1 MRKPILF
8 LSTVALV
15 LTASAISFAGTVSG
29 QFKSSKKGLIKPI
42 SVAAFPVRAPGDL
55 LKTVMLVVLSEGTMD
70 SAEAVTKLDP
80 RTALINQEGMRKKN
94 FISLWIR
101 PDGFVSMNATFHE
114 GMVQYVDSTKN
125 TDGKGGLLAQ
135 SMEVNFSVNSADQI
149 AAARTGP
156 YERFTDEEM
165 MAVRKQEQRKA
176 ATIGEYAAMV
186 QLGYSSAEIKDAG
199 NEAPVEDTRR
209 ILEAARAETVYLHS
223 PADKHDTH
231 IAVLSRCIQA
241 IRLLPV
247 GERPGKVY
255 GCEIW
260 RDLDWVPDSRKVALP
275 VNGRKN
281 LQSALNGVFD
291 SQISGGKR
299 YDLAVMGRR
308 LAHATFFESHA
319 ADSETGLTFA
329 IDLTPLCRDEAPPIE
344 TFIVD
349 LIDEFSEDVRAR
361 IRRFTA

>member
-1 MRKPILF
+1 MIMDFSKPESDLFVPDNLPVADALGRTTHLGIGAHQDDLEFFAIHGILECF
-8 LSTVALV
+8 ARDDRWFTGVTV
-15 LTASAISFAGTVSG
+15 TNGAGS
-29 QFKSSKKGLIKPI
+29 
-42 SVAAFPVRAPGDL
+42 
-55 LKTVMLVVLSEGTMD
+55 
-70 SAEAVTKLDP
+70 
-80 RTALINQEGMRKKN
+80 
-94 FISLWIR
+94 
-101 PDGFVSMNATFHE
+101 
-114 GMVQYVDSTKN
+114 
-125 TDGKGGLLAQ
+125 
-135 SMEVNFSVNSADQI
+135 
-149 AAARTGP
+149 ARTGP
-156 YERFTDEEM
+156 YERFTDEGM

-186 QLGYSSAEIKDAG
+186 QLGYSSAEITDAG
-199 NEAPVEDTRR
+199 NEAPVEDIRLL
-209 ILEAARAETVYLHS
+209 LEAARAETVYLHS